1 MYLTYPHSYRNRTG
15 HVAGV
20 VTMDGCIKASH
31 GCKAVFYK
39 FVNGVKI
46 NCLTGLPFDDRLGF
60 WVVSCF
66 ILIVVSLLFALK
78 FVFQKTCLVLFSIK
92 NEIFETLILHVSE
105 ELAKYQN
112 YIVNKIPKKFIQSNV
127 FSQLLVICLFKYFN

>member
-1 MYLTYPHSYRNRTG
+1 MDLRVSCLGFLCWFLLSTLCESACRQEFAKYNIDRDMKISFYCSNHGRDWSYGVARFDEFCEKCYCFGYVMECCETG

-60 WVVSCF
+60 
-66 ILIVVSLLFALK
+66 
-78 FVFQKTCLVLFSIK
+78 
-92 NEIFETLILHVSE
+92 
-105 ELAKYQN
+105 
-112 YIVNKIPKKFIQSNV
+112 
-127 FSQLLVICLFKYFN
+127 